1 MTTQQHTCQILQHA
15 FNLTDTS
22 HIIVVGEGITGK
34 SIARFLGDLGYC
46 FILVD
51 SRVTPFTQET
61 FNDATHLFVSPG
73 VSLNEPFIA
82 RALNSGA
89 KSISDID
96 LFASLAKA
104 PIVGIS
110 GANGKSTVT
119 TMLGEMAQ
127 ASGKNVGVGGNLG
140 TPVLDLLSDD
150 VDLYVL
156 ELSSFQLERTHV
168 LNAVAAT
175 VLNISADHLDRH
187 GDLVEYTKAKAR
199 VFVGDGVM
207 VLNHDDDMVYG
218 MREAQRKTLTFSI
231 KQQADFYLDHGYLIH
246 GTTELMPLAQLPL
259 EGKHNAAN
267 ALAAFALAY
276 AVNLDIQACVMA
288 LTHFKGLE
296 HRMQRVS
303 QKLGFSWV
311 NDSKATNIGACIA
324 ALDGYDEKV
333 ILIAGG
339 DGKGADMNE
348 LAPVI
353 AEKAK
358 AVILTGKDAKLIEA
372 ALNSL
377 SIIVPAYHAQDMR
390 EVVAIASHIA
400 VKGDTILLSPAC
412 ASLDQYQN
420 YQDRGN
426 QFAQAIEVLPA

>member
-1 MTTQQHTCQILQHA
+1 MTIQHTRQILQHT
-15 FNLTDTS
+15 FNLTDTAR
-22 HIIVVGEGITGK
+22 IVIVGGGITGK
-34 SIARFLGDLGYC
+34 SIARFLGNLGY
-46 FILVD
+46 FFVLVD
-51 SRVTPFTQET
+51 SRIEPFTAQT
-61 FNDATHLFVSPG
+61 FEGATHLLVSPG
-73 VSLNEPFIA
+73 VSLSEPFIA
-82 RALNSGA
+82 DALIKGA

-104 PIVGIS
+104 PVVAIS

-140 TPVLDLLSDD
+140 TPALDLLADD
-150 VDLYVL
+150 IALYVL
-156 ELSSFQLERTHV
+156 ELSSFQLERTSV

-187 GDLVEYTKAKAR
+187 GDLAQYAKAKAR
-199 VFVGDGVM
+199 IFAGDGVM
-207 VLNHDDDMVYG
+207 VINQDDEIVDA
-218 MREAQRKTLTFSI
+218 MRDTTRKTLTFSI
-231 KQQADFYLDHGYLIH
+231 KHSADFYLDHGYLMH
-246 GTTELMPLAQLPL
+246 GKTELMPLAQLPL

-267 ALAAFALAY
+267 ALAAFALAH
-276 AVNLDIQACVMA
+276 AVNLNIQACVMA
-288 LTHFKGLE
+288 LTNFNALE

-324 ALDGYDEKV
+324 ALEGYDEKV

-400 VKGDTILLSPAC
+400 KIGDTILLSPAC
-412 ASLDQYQN
+412 ASLDQYNN

-426 QFAQAIEVLPA
+426 QFAQAIEALPA

>member
-1 MTTQQHTCQILQHA
+1 MTTQHTRQILQHT
-15 FNLTDTS
+15 FNLTDAS
-22 HIIVVGEGITGK
+22 RIVIVGEGITGK
-34 SIARFLGDLGYC
+34 SIARFLSDLGYV

-51 SRVTPFTQET
+51 SRIAPFTVET
-61 FNDATHLFVSPG
+61 FKGATHLLVSPG

-82 RALNSGA
+82 DALNNGA

-104 PIVGIS
+104 PIVAIS

-140 TPVLDLLSDD
+140 TPVLDLLSDHAE
-150 VDLYVL
+150 LYVL

-168 LNAVAAT
+168 LNTAVAT

-187 GDLVEYTKAKAR
+187 GDLAEYAKAKAR
-199 VFVGDGVM
+199 VFAGDGVM
-207 VLNHDDDMVYG
+207 VINQDDEIVDA
-218 MREAQRKTLTFSI
+218 MRDATRKTLTFSI
-231 KQQADFYLDHGYLIH
+231 KQPADFYLDHGCLMHSAI
-246 GTTELMPLAQLPL
+246 ELMPLAQLPL

-267 ALAAFALAY
+267 ALAAFALAH
-276 AVNLDIQACVMA
+276 AVGLDTQACVTA
-288 LTHFKGLE
+288 LRHFKALD

-324 ALDGYDEKV
+324 ALEGYDEKV

-358 AVILTGKDAKLIEA
+358 AVILTGKDAKLIET

-400 VKGDTILLSPAC
+400 MIGDTILLSPAC
-412 ASLDQYQN
+412 ASLDQYKN

-426 QFAQAIEVLPA
+426 QFAQAIEALPA